1 MTSSGCRECPPE
13 EIISPLRN
21 VAILLITL
29 VASLFWFWYSW
40 SPFFP
45 SIGAF
50 LSRKVILI
58 YKKFMSTSSG
68 KSSKIFGLILQA
80 LDTIQQLRP
89 LQYFKL
95 FVSYLQVMSSFLG
108 FHVTWPAS
116 IASVMMWCKV
126 IFNFNVL
133 SLPGVSCLWKGI
145 AYNSKLMVYTL
156 VPLVL
161 AIMLWMPVLVLSVL
175 KYARQTPVDNQI
187 SIVVHDRFWNAIMF
201 TCFMVFK
208 FSIHVLALVLF
219 LNFLN
224 CAAVSFAIKHY
235 IRAI

>member
-1 MTSSGCRECPPE
+1 
-13 EIISPLRN
+13 
-21 VAILLITL
+21 
-29 VASLFWFWYSW
+29 
-40 SPFFP
+40 
-45 SIGAF
+45 
-50 LSRKVILI
+50 
-58 YKKFMSTSSG
+58 
-68 KSSKIFGLILQA
+68 
-80 LDTIQQLRP
+80 
-89 LQYFKL
+89 
-95 FVSYLQVMSSFLG
+95 
-108 FHVTWPAS
+108 
-116 IASVMMWCKV
+116 MMWCKV

-219 LNFLN
+219 LKFLN